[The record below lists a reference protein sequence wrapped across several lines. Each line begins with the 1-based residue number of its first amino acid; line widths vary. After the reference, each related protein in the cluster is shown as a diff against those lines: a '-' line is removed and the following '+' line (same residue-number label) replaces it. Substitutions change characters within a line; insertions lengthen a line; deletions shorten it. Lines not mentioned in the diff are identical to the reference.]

1 VRSGGVRTTRAFAVL
16 GLSAIL
22 IASCTAQ
29 AAPRASQSPAP
40 GGRSGSSATVGGS
53 WKTIRV
59 PATAVAGDHREVR
72 VYTPDVARPDQLPVL
87 YLLHGEPGGASDLCN
102 PSVGD
107 SLAAASASGVQ
118 PFVVACPDGN
128 DDDFDD
134 TEWADSVDG
143 RSQVEA
149 FVTGPL
155 ITAVEGAHPRPRG
168 LRAISGF
175 SMGGYGA
182 AMLALRHPNLYGQV
196 ATLAGYFTIDDPDG
210 IFGDD
215 PAVESAYNPTD
226 LIALAPRMRWLLIEA
241 TNDDLE
247 LTAHAS
253 ESYAT
258 LLRARGATVELRRTP
273 GNHDNAW
280 ADAQLPA
287 VAQFLAAGWKSG

>member
-1 VRSGGVRTTRAFAVL
+1 MRSGGVRTARALVAL
-16 GLSAIL
+16 GLSAL
-22 IASCTAQ
+22 LAVSCTSHPA
-29 AAPRASQSPAP
+29 RASKSATPST
-40 GGRSGSSATVGGS
+40 GSGSSATVGGS
-53 WKTIRV
+53 WKTLQV
-59 PATAVAGDHREVR
+59 PATAVTGDHREVR
-72 VYTPDVARPDQLPVL
+72 VYTPAVARPDQLPVV

-102 PSVGD
+102 PSAGD
-107 SLAAASASGVQ
+107 SLAAAFSSGVQ

-143 RSQVEA
+143 RSQVET

-168 LRAISGF
+168 LRAIGGF
-175 SMGGYGA
+175 SMGGFGA

-196 ATLAGYFTIDDPDG
+196 VTLAGYFTIDDPDG

-215 PAVESAYNPTD
+215 PEVESAYNPTD
-226 LIALAPRMRWLLIEA
+226 LVALAPRMRWLLIEA
-241 TNDDLE
+241 TEDDLD

-253 ESYAT
+253 EPYAA
-258 LLRARGATVELRRTP
+258 LLREHGATVDLRRTP
-273 GNHDNAW
+273 GAHQVEW

-287 VAQFLAAGWKSG
+287 VAMFLAAGWKSG

>member
-1 VRSGGVRTTRAFAVL
+1 MRSGGVRTARALAAL
-16 GLSAIL
+16 GLSAML
-22 IASCTAQ
+22 AVSCTSHPA
-29 AAPRASQSPAP
+29 RASKSATPST
-40 GGRSGSSATVGGS
+40 GSGSSATVGGS
-53 WKTIRV
+53 WKTLQV
-59 PATAVAGDHREVR
+59 PATAVTGDHREVR
-72 VYTPDVARPDQLPVL
+72 VYTPAVARPDQLPVV

-102 PSVGD
+102 PSAGD
-107 SLAAASASGVQ
+107 SLAAAFSSGVQ

-143 RSQVEA
+143 RSQVET

-155 ITAVEGAHPRPRG
+155 IAAVEGAHPRPRG
-168 LRAISGF
+168 LRAIGGF
-175 SMGGYGA
+175 SMGGFGA

-196 ATLAGYFTIDDPDG
+196 VTLAGYFTIDDPDG

-226 LIALAPRMRWLLIEA
+226 LVALAPRMRWLLIEA
-241 TNDDLE
+241 TEDDLD

-253 ESYAT
+253 EPYAA
-258 LLRARGATVELRRTP
+258 LLREHGATVDLRRTP
-273 GNHDNAW
+273 GAHQVEW

-287 VAQFLAAGWKSG
+287 VAMFLAAGWKSG

>member
-1 VRSGGVRTTRAFAVL
+1 L
-16 GLSAIL
+16 
-22 IASCTAQ
+22 
-29 AAPRASQSPAP
+29 PAP
-40 GGRSGSSATVGGS
+40 GGQSGSSATVGGS
-53 WKTIRV
+53 WKTIQV

-72 VYTPDVARPDQLPVL
+72 VFTPAVARPDQLPVL

-107 SLAAASASGVQ
+107 SLAAAFASGVQ

-134 TEWADSVDG
+134 TEWADAVDG

-210 IFGDD
+210 IFDDD
-215 PAVESAYNPTD
+215 PAVESAYNPID
-226 LIALAPRMRWLLIEA
+226 LIALAPRVRWL
-241 TNDDLE
+241 
-247 LTAHAS
+247 S
-253 ESYAT
+253 S
-258 LLRARGATVELRRTP
+258 RPRTTI
-273 GNHDNAW
+273 W
-280 ADAQLPA
+280 
-287 VAQFLAAGWKSG
+287 S

>member
-1 VRSGGVRTTRAFAVL
+1 VRSGGGRAARALAVL
-16 GLSAIL
+16 GLSVIFVG
-22 IASCTAQ
+22 SCTAH
-29 AAPRASQSPAP
+29 APPRASQSRAP

-53 WKTIRV
+53 WQTIQV
-59 PATAVAGDHREVR
+59 PASAVAGDHREVR
-72 VYTPDVARPDQLPVL
+72 VYTPAVARPGRLPVL

-107 SLAAASASGVQ
+107 SLAAVFSSGVQ
-118 PFVVACPDGN
+118 PFVVVCPDGN

-143 RSQVEA
+143 RSQVET

-210 IFGDD
+210 IFAND
-215 PAVESAYNPTD
+215 PAVEAAYNPTD
-226 LIALAPRMRWLLIEA
+226 LVALAPRIRWLLVEA

-258 LLRARGATVELRRTP
+258 LLRARGATVDLRATA
-273 GNHDNAW
+273 GNHDDAW
-280 ADAQLPA
+280 AAAQLPT